1 MSSPKN
7 LSLLLAALLVI
18 GCSRPSEEESNDSST
33 AAEVDDT
40 DSSTADSE
48 TPEKEPVL
56 VRTSGLS
63 RGRVERLLEST
74 ASVESLDV
82 VEVMPERAE
91 PVTAILVEEGDQVT
105 AGQELA
111 RLRDENAKLAV
122 AEAEVRVLE
131 AKQAMDQAQREF
143 ERDQKLVE
151 EEGPTGVLSDRDLE
165 TRRQTW
171 DASKTAH
178 ETAIVARD
186 RALLELRQCSL
197 RSPIDGTISARDVS
211 LGDMASVGTRMF
223 EITDLSSPK
232 VILYRPQKE
241 LMELKVGQTLVATSD
256 ALPGMEIPGQIERIA
271 PTVDLAT
278 GTVKVT
284 AALAPQDLIVP
295 PGILVKLTLT
305 LDAHEDAL
313 LLPKEALMHEANAVY
328 CFVVRDGVAHRREV
342 IMGFSNDTSV
352 EALDGT
358 EIEEDDVVVVVGGDR
373 IGDGDPVEIAE
384 E

>member
-1 MSSPKN
+1 MSFRSRLP
-7 LSLLLAALLVI
+7 LLLAATLAV
-18 GCSRPSEEESNDSST
+18 GCSGADQDDSSDAT
-33 AAEVDDT
+33 TSEDASVEEVQVKD
-40 DSSTADSE
+40 
-48 TPEKEPVL
+48 PIL
-56 VRTSGLS
+56 VRTAGLT

-82 VEVMPERAE
+82 VAVMPERAE
-91 PVTAILVEEGDQVT
+91 PVVAILVEEGDQVE

-111 RLRDENAKLAV
+111 HLRADNAKLAV

-131 AKQAMDQAQREF
+131 ARQAMEQAQREF

-165 TRRQTW
+165 SRRQTW

-178 ETAIVARD
+178 ETSIVARD
-186 RALLELRQCSL
+186 RALLELRQCTL
-197 RSPIDGTISARDVS
+197 RSPIAGTVSARDVS

-232 VILYRPQKE
+232 VILYRPQRE
-241 LMELKVGQTLVATSD
+241 WTDLQVGQELKATSD
-256 ALPGMEIPGQIERIA
+256 ALPGLTIPGRIERIA
-271 PTVDLAT
+271 PTVDLNT

-284 AALAPQDLIVP
+284 AALTPNGYTVP
-295 PGILVKLTLT
+295 PGILVKLTLV

-313 LLPKEALMHEANAVY
+313 LMPKEALMHESDGVY
-328 CFVVRDGVAHRREV
+328 CYIVREGLAHRRDLELGYSTEDAVEV
-342 IMGFSNDTSV
+342 KKV
-352 EALDGT
+352 EDLLDS
-358 EIEEDDVVVVVGGDR
+358 DQVVVVGADR